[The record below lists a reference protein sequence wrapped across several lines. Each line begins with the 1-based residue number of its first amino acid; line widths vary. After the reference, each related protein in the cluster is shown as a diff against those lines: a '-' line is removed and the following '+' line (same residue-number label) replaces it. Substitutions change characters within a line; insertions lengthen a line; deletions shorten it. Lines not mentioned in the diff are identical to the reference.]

1 MRSRARRSAGCG
13 SRFSRSAGCATLV
26 PPCTLSVLMRQA
38 RARIETF
45 MAELT
50 HTDVDAILRILDQ
63 MQGREIHLE
72 IGELKLHVTAAG
84 ERAAERSA
92 SVPSP
97 PAAVRPAAQ
106 AAAGSDAPAA
116 PAAIPPGQVAVCAP
130 TMGTFFRAESP
141 GAKPYAEVG
150 DRVKAADVVAIFE
163 VMKLF
168 STLTAGVDGTVKA
181 FLVANE
187 TLVAQDQPLI
197 LIQPD

>member
-1 MRSRARRSAGCG
+1 
-13 SRFSRSAGCATLV
+13 
-26 PPCTLSVLMRQA
+26 
-38 RARIETF
+38 

-50 HTDVDAILRILDQ
+50 HTDVDAILGILDQ

-84 ERAAERSA
+84 ESSSA
-92 SVPSP
+92 
-97 PAAVRPAAQ
+97 PALPAQ
-106 AAAGSDAPAA
+106 SAPAA
-116 PAAIPPGQVAVCAP
+116 AQPVARPTAASASEPTAPVAIPPGHVAVCAP

-141 GAKPYAEVG
+141 GAKPYAEIG
-150 DRVKAADVVAIFE
+150 DRVKAGDVVGIFE

-168 STLTAGVDGTVKA
+168 STLTAGIGGTVTA

-197 LIQPD
+197 LIRPD

>member
-1 MRSRARRSAGCG
+1 
-13 SRFSRSAGCATLV
+13 
-26 PPCTLSVLMRQA
+26 
-38 RARIETF
+38 

-84 ERAAERSA
+84 EPSAA
-92 SVPSP
+92 
-97 PAAVRPAAQ
+97 PALPAQ
-106 AAAGSDAPAA
+106 SAPAA
-116 PAAIPPGQVAVCAP
+116 AQPVGGPAAAPATAPAAAIPPGHIAVRAP

-150 DRVKAADVVAIFE
+150 DRVKAADVVGIFE

-168 STLTAGVDGTVKA
+168 STLTAGIDGTVTA

-197 LIQPD
+197 LIRPD

>member
-1 MRSRARRSAGCG
+1 MRMR
-13 SRFSRSAGCATLV
+13 
-26 PPCTLSVLMRQA
+26 VLA
-38 RARIETF
+38 SKP

-50 HTDVDAILRILDQ
+50 HNDVDAILRILDQ
-63 MQGREIHLE
+63 MQGREVHLE

-84 ERAAERSA
+84 ESSTA
-92 SVPSP
+92 
-97 PAAVRPAAQ
+97 PALPTQPAL
-106 AAAGSDAPAA
+106 APAA
-116 PAAIPPGQVAVCAP
+116 GQPVARPAVASPPESAAPVAIPPGHVAVRAP

-150 DRVKAADVVAIFE
+150 DRVKAADVIGIFE

-168 STLTAGVDGTVKA
+168 STLTAGIDGTVTA

-197 LIQPD
+197 LIRPD

>member
-1 MRSRARRSAGCG
+1 
-13 SRFSRSAGCATLV
+13 
-26 PPCTLSVLMRQA
+26 
-38 RARIETF
+38 

-50 HTDVDAILRILDQ
+50 HTDVDTILRILDQ
-63 MQGREIHLE
+63 MQGREVHLE
-72 IGELKLHVTAAG
+72 IGELKLHVTASG
-84 ERAAERSA
+84 E
-92 SVPSP
+92 P
-97 PAAVRPAAQ
+97 PAARATAKRSAPAEIE
-106 AAAGSDAPAA
+106 PVAA
-116 PAAIPPGQVAVCAP
+116 PAPAPEPATAIPPGQCAVRAP

-150 DRVKAADVVAIFE
+150 DRVKAADVVGIFE

-168 STLTAGVDGTVKA
+168 STLTAGIDGTVTA

>member
-1 MRSRARRSAGCG
+1 
-13 SRFSRSAGCATLV
+13 
-26 PPCTLSVLMRQA
+26 
-38 RARIETF
+38 

-50 HTDVDAILRILDQ
+50 HTDVDTILRILDQ

-72 IGELKLHVTAAG
+72 IGELKLHVTATG
-84 ERAAERSA
+84 EPAVALPSPARSA
-92 SVPSP
+92 PAEVQ
-97 PAAVRPAAQ
+97 PAARSVAVSAEPAA
-106 AAAGSDAPAA
+106 AV
-116 PAAIPPGQVAVCAP
+116 AIPPGQFAVRAP

-150 DRVKAADVVAIFE
+150 DRVKAADVVGIFE

-168 STLTAGVDGTVKA
+168 STLTAGIDGTVRA

>member
-1 MRSRARRSAGCG
+1 
-13 SRFSRSAGCATLV
+13 
-26 PPCTLSVLMRQA
+26 
-38 RARIETF
+38 

-84 ERAAERSA
+84 ESSAA
-92 SVPSP
+92 
-97 PAAVRPAAQ
+97 PALPAQSMPATDQPAERPAAES
-106 AAAGSDAPAA
+106 AAEPAA
-116 PAAIPPGQVAVCAP
+116 PVATPPGHVAVRAP

-150 DRVKAADVVAIFE
+150 DRVKAADVVGIFE

-168 STLTAGVDGTVKA
+168 STLTAGIDGTVTA

-197 LIQPD
+197 LIRPD